1 MAKQNEAS
9 FILKIQCPDRIGI
22 AAAVSQTVAD
32 MGGWVIE
39 ANYHSD
45 PVSNRFFMRNAIRT
59 DSLPEQ
65 TSIFETQ
72 FQPIADQFSMDFELI
87 DTRAYRSI
95 QNPC

>member
-22 AAAVSQTVAD
+22 AAAVSQTIAD

-45 PVSNRFFMRNAIRT
+45 PVSNRFSMRNAIRT
-59 DSLPEQ
+59 DSLTKQ
-65 TSIFETQ
+65 ADIFETQ
-72 FQPIADQFSMDFELI
+72 FQPVADQFSICLLYTSPSPRD
-87 DTRAYRSI
+87 
-95 QNPC
+95 

>member
-1 MAKQNEAS
+1 MAKQSEAS
-9 FILKIQCPDRIGI
+9 FILKIKCPDRIGI

-65 TSIFETQ
+65 TSIFKSNSN
-72 FQPIADQFSMDFELI
+72 PLLI
-87 DTRAYRSI
+87 SSAWI
-95 QNPC
+95 LN